1 MKQKFLHI
9 LDVLVVFALAAYLLL
24 DTFVIPRT
32 YSVVTA
38 DAKSTADTSSVTN
51 ASSASITDTSYTDDN
66 ISIKITAST
75 YDNTVIYTA
84 DVQVSDA
91 SYLQTAFANSTYGK
105 NITAS
110 TSSIADSVGAILAIN
125 GDFYGARSSGYVIR
139 NGVLYRDTSSS
150 SSQEDLVISKD
161 GSFSIITEGSVS
173 TGTLLSNGAQQVLSF
188 GPALIENGE
197 ISVSENQEVGQ
208 AMTSNPRTAI
218 CEIGPLHYLLVVADG
233 RTSASE
239 GLSLYQMAQYLQ
251 TLGVSTAYNLDGGGS
266 STMVFNGTV
275 INNPTTN
282 GNKISERSVSD
293 IVYIGA

>member
-9 LDVLVVFALAAYLLL
+9 LDVLVIFALAAYLLL

-173 TGTLLSNGAQQVLSF
+173 AGTLLSNGAQQVLSF